1 MFHKKR
7 IRKKKSLTDFVEII
21 FFNGQIDKNTTITTA
36 SPISKIENSSYNAI
50 SFKKEAKTLAS
61 PTGQIQTNL
70 ISIKEILHKK
80 ENLDGDSYESH
91 ENKPKNSFS
100 LDELKIYWRKFAFK
114 MKEDGNDTI
123 YLAMKKRDPKVSSDF
138 QVIHEV
144 DNQVQIDYIQT
155 HLSELVDYLREN
167 LKNWNVKVNFS
178 IIESQEENIQMQTG
192 KDKFNALARKNPNLY
207 TLQKTFNLDIEY

>member
-1 MFHKKR
+1 MD
-7 IRKKKSLTDFVEII
+7 S
-21 FFNGQIDKNTTITTA
+21 
-36 SPISKIENSSYNAI
+36 
-50 SFKKEAKTLAS
+50 
-61 PTGQIQTNL
+61 
-70 ISIKEILHKK
+70 
-80 ENLDGDSYESH
+80 DSYESH